1 MSRDGVAAVLATQP
15 DMENPAVDESEI
27 IFTVE
32 MNLLTQAPPIVW
44 PANIYELGSSLK
56 VE

>member
-1 MSRDGVAAVLATQP
+1 MSREGVAAVLATQP

-32 MNLLTQAPPIVW
+32 MNLLTQAPPKGW
-44 PANIYELGSSLK
+44 PANIYELGFSLK
-56 VE
+56 VG